1 MPAEVDY
8 VRDEVRD
15 LEPKWTLIRDCLLG
29 AEAIKAKRTTYLVKP
44 NESDKSPENE
54 ASYKARLAR
63 AVFYAVT
70 GRTHKGLVGQVFAK
84 DPSAELPAT
93 LEPFIR
99 NVDGSGVPLD
109 QQAKR
114 ALGLVVAYG
123 RAGLLVDYP
132 VTAGEEGARPTTRQ
146 QLLEGRVGPT
156 LLVYEPWNVINW
168 RTRVVGSE
176 TLLSLVVLSETYLKS
191 DDGFKPEY
199 APQLRVLRLEEGAN
213 IYSVE
218 VWQKGENGWAVA
230 VPKSTPLDAS
240 GKPFGVIPFTFIGSE
255 NNEATPDEPPLYDM
269 AVLNVAHYNNSADL
283 EDSTYK
289 VGQPMFYFGGL
300 TEHWVK
306 DVLKGEVLVGSSRA
320 VLLPAGGAAG
330 IIQAQ
335 PNTMAKDGMEHKEKQ
350 MKALGA
356 KLVEDKAVQ
365 RTATEAGMEEA
376 SETSILTSAAN
387 NVSSAYTS
395 ALRFAAQF
403 VGETQVSDDALAYQL
418 NTDLAISRMTSQD
431 RQQLMAEW
439 QGGGM
444 DWEEYRWNMRR
455 AGLIYKDDD
464 EAKEAI
470 EAEVGA
476 RAEQAQELDPNA
488 DDEEDPDAEDDEDPP
503 ADA

>member
-8 VRDEVRD
+8 VRQEVND
-15 LEPKWTLIRDCLLG
+15 LLPKWELIRDCLEG
-29 AEAIKAKRTTYLVKP
+29 SEAVKAKRTKYLVKP
-44 NESDKSPENE
+44 NESDTSPENE

-63 AVFYAVT
+63 AGFYAVT
-70 GRTHKGLVGQVFAK
+70 GRTHKGLIGQVFAK

-93 LEPFIR
+93 LQPFIQ
-99 NVDGSGVPLD
+99 NVDGSGVPMD

-114 ALGLVVAYG
+114 ALGFAIAYG

-132 VTAGEEGARPTTRQ
+132 VTGDATGARPTTRQ
-146 QLLEGRVGPT
+146 QLLEGRVRPT
-156 LLVYEPWNVINW
+156 LLLYEPWTVINW

-199 APQLRVLRLEEGAN
+199 APQLRVLRLDDDSN
-213 IYSVE
+213 TYSVE
-218 VWQKGENGWAVA
+218 IWQKGDDGWQVA

-240 GKPFGVIPFTFIGSE
+240 GKPFASIPFTFIGSE

-269 AVLNVAHYNNSADL
+269 AVLNIAHFNNSADL

-300 TEHWVK
+300 TESWVR
-306 DVLKGEVLVGSSRA
+306 DVLKGEVHVGSSRA
-320 VLLPAGGAAG
+320 VLLPTGGSAG
-330 IIQAQ
+330 IIQAA
-335 PNTMAKDGMEHKEKQ
+335 PNTMAKDGMEHKERQ

-387 NVSSAYTS
+387 NVSAAYTS

-403 VGETQVSDDALAYQL
+403 VGEANVSDDALAYQL
-418 NTDLAISRMTSQD
+418 NTDLAISRMGPQD

-439 QGGGM
+439 QGGAM
-444 DWEEYRWNMRR
+444 SWHEYRWNMRR
-455 AGLIYKDDD
+455 AGLVYDDDDAVREEVEADIGTLADRTAPPPVDDDDD
-464 EAKEAI
+464 EE
-470 EAEVGA
+470 EEEEV
-476 RAEQAQELDPNA
+476 E
-488 DDEEDPDAEDDEDPP
+488 
-503 ADA
+503 